1 MKILVIDDNQE
12 ITQPLSKFLTVKNHD
27 CTVSNDG
34 RNGLTLLQ
42 KQRFDVVLLDLALPE
57 FSGYDI
63 IDALER
69 DDKLKESAIIVF
81 TALALKNEEIDEL
94 KKRGIYACINKPIK
108 LDLLLKTIEGI
119 KDVPV

>member
-12 ITQPLSKFLTVKNHD
+12 ITQPLSKFLTVKDHD

-63 IDALER
+63 IDALEK
-69 DDKLKESAIIVF
+69 DDKLKENMIIVF

-94 KKRGIYACINKPIK
+94 KKRGIYACISKPIK
-108 LDLLLKTIEGI
+108 LDLLLKTIEGT

>member
-12 ITQPLSKFLTVKNHD
+12 ITQPLSKFLTVKDHD
-27 CTVSNDG
+27 CTVSTDG

-63 IDALER
+63 IDALEK
-69 DDKLKESAIIVF
+69 DDKLKENMIIVF

-94 KKRGIYACINKPIK
+94 KKRGIYACISKPIK

>member
-1 MKILVIDDNQE
+1 MKILIIDDNQE
-12 ITQPLSKFLTVKNHD
+12 ITKPLSKFLTVKDHD

-63 IDALER
+63 IDALEK
-69 DDKLKESAIIVF
+69 DDKLKENMIIVF

-108 LDLLLKTIEGI
+108 LDLLLKTIEGT

>member
-12 ITQPLSKFLTVKNHD
+12 ITQPLSKFLTVKGHD

-42 KQRFDVVLLDLALPE
+42 KQRFDVVLLDLAMPK

-63 IDALER
+63 IDVLEK
-69 DDKLKESAIIVF
+69 DDKLKENMIIVL
-81 TALALKNEEIDEL
+81 TALAVKNEEMDEL
-94 KKRGIYACINKPIK
+94 IKRGIHLCIKKPIK
-108 LDLLLKTIEGI
+108 LDLLLKTIEGV
-119 KDVPV
+119 KDVTA

>member
-1 MKILVIDDNQE
+1 MKILIIDDNQE
-12 ITQPLSKFLTVKNHD
+12 ITQPLSKFLTVKDHD

-34 RNGLTLLQ
+34 RNGLTLFQ

-63 IDALER
+63 IDALEK
-69 DDKLKESAIIVF
+69 DDKLKENMIIVF